1 MAFAVLPANQ
11 RLRFRRRRVSEWVM
25 ATDKELE
32 LMRKRLRTKLR
43 ASLGDVAVP
52 HADLDLL
59 LEEIGRLQQSNERLR
74 RQNRRVRLKLQKAG
88 LVEGLEDGGGEGVVD
103 APDVGTPDSADV
115 PDSDSNE

>member
-1 MAFAVLPANQ
+1 MAFARPAAKQ

-88 LVEGLEDGGGEGVVD
+88 LVEGLEEGGGEGAAD
-103 APDVGTPDSADV
+103 PADSADV
-115 PDSDSNE
+115 PDSDSGE

>member
-1 MAFAVLPANQ
+1 
-11 RLRFRRRRVSEWVM
+11 M